1 MRPVAHYDSHRIA
14 DGSARGLSSSSTART
29 SGVHQ
34 ATSALHPPAQD
45 LTKVLGRV
53 FTNALEGM
61 ETDVSASP
69 GPLSNRTAGGT
80 FQ

>member
-1 MRPVAHYDSHRIA
+1 MRPVALYDSHRIA

-34 ATSALHPPAQD
+34 ETSALHPPAQD

-53 FTNALEGM
+53 FANALEGM
-61 ETDVSASP
+61 RTDVSASP
-69 GPLSNRTAGGT
+69 RSSW
-80 FQ
+80 